1 MKNILITGGAGFIGS
16 HLVKRFVKNYPNYN
30 IYNVDSLTYAG
41 NLNNLK
47 EIENKKNYNFFKID
61 INNHDKIIKL
71 FKSKKI
77 SDVIHLA
84 AESHVDK
91 SIESSYEFAKTNVL
105 GTLSLLEA
113 SRKIWTKPYKNNIFY
128 HISTDEVYGS
138 LGLDG
143 SFNEES
149 KYNPNS
155 PYSASKASSD
165 HFVRAYHRTHKLPI
179 LISNCSNN
187 YGPFQHKEKLIPNIL
202 NSLING
208 ENIPIYGDGKNIR
221 DWLFVDDHCDAIELI
236 FRKGLIGETYNIGG
250 GYEIRNI
257 DLTKLI
263 IKLFDEKNLN
273 PLGFSENLIQF
284 VDDRAGH
291 DFRYAIDHS
300 KITHELDWKPKTI
313 FEKGIRKTI
322 DWYLSKRK

>member
-16 HLVKRFVKNYPNYN
+16 HLVKRFVKKYPDYN
-30 IYNVDSLTYAG
+30 IYNFDSLTYAG
-41 NLNNLK
+41 NLNNLR

-61 INNHDKIIKL
+61 INNHKEIIEL
-71 FKSKKI
+71 FRIKEI

-113 SRKIWTKPYKNNIFY
+113 CRKTWKQPYKNNVFY

-143 SFNEES
+143 SFNEKS
-149 KYNPNS
+149 KYDPNS

-165 HFVRAYHRTHKLPI
+165 HFVRAYHKTHNLPI

-187 YGPFQHKEKLIPNIL
+187 YGPFQHNEKFIPNVL
-202 NSLING
+202 NSLIKG
-208 ENIPIYGDGKNIR
+208 EKIPIYGDGKNIR
-221 DWLFVDDHCDAIELI
+221 DWLFVGDHCDAIELV
-236 FRKGLIGETYNIGG
+236 FKNGTIGETYNIGG
-250 GYEIRNI
+250 GYEISNI
-257 DLTKLI
+257 DLAKLL
-263 IKLFDEKNLN
+263 IKIFDEINLN
-273 PLGFSENLIQF
+273 PVGFSEKLIHF

-291 DFRYAIDHS
+291 DFRYAIDHN
-300 KITHELDWKPKTI
+300 KITKQLGWKPKTN
-313 FEKGIRKTI
+313 FQHGIIETVK
-322 DWYLSKRK
+322 WYLKKL

>member
-16 HLVKRFVKNYPNYN
+16 HLVKRFVKKYPDYN
-30 IYNVDSLTYAG
+30 IYNFDSLTYAG
-41 NLNNLK
+41 NLDNLR

-61 INNHDKIIKL
+61 INDHKEIVEL
-71 FKSKKI
+71 FRSKEI

-113 SRKIWTKPYKNNIFY
+113 CRKIWKQPYKNNIFY

-138 LGLDG
+138 LGFDG
-143 SFNEES
+143 SFNEKS
-149 KYNPNS
+149 KYDPNS

-165 HFVRAYHRTHKLPI
+165 HFVRAYYKTHKLPI

-202 NSLING
+202 NSLIRRKK
-208 ENIPIYGDGKNIR
+208 IPIYGNGKNIR

-236 FRKGLIGETYNIGG
+236 FEKGLMGETYNIGG
-250 GYEIRNI
+250 GYEISNI
-257 DLTKLI
+257 ELAKLI
-263 IKLFDEKNLN
+263 IKIFDEKNLN
-273 PLGFSENLIQF
+273 PVGFSEKHIHF

-291 DFRYAIDHS
+291 DFRYAIDNS
-300 KITHELDWKPKTI
+300 KINKELGWRPKTN
-313 FEKGIRKTI
+313 FNDGINETI
-322 DWYLSKRK
+322 NWYLKKL

>member
-30 IYNVDSLTYAG
+30 VYNVDSLTYAG

-61 INNHDKIIKL
+61 INDHSEIINL
-71 FKSKKI
+71 LKSKDI
-77 SDVIHLA
+77 SKVIHLA

-113 SRKIWTKPYKNNIFY
+113 CRKIWTEPYQNNIFY

-138 LGLDG
+138 LGMDG

-149 KYNPNS
+149 KYDPNS

-165 HFVRAYHRTHKLPI
+165 HFVRSYYKTHKLPI

-202 NSLING
+202 NSLINR

-221 DWLFVDDHCDAIELI
+221 DWLYVDDHCDAIELI

-250 GYEIRNI
+250 DCEISNI
-257 DLTKLI
+257 DLARLI
-263 IKLFDEKNLN
+263 IKMFDEIKSN
-273 PLGFSENLIQF
+273 PVGFSENLIQF

-291 DFRYAIDHS
+291 DFRYAIDHT
-300 KITHELDWKPKTI
+300 KITKDLGWKPKTKI
-313 FEKGIRKTI
+313 NDGINKTI
-322 DWYLSKRK
+322 KWYLKEL